1 MWILAFPSY
10 SEPEDKTKIQYK
22 RHGQSYFFSSLETIF
37 SAQMQ
42 LLYPTAT
49 RSSPTGTY
57 SSRFVTCV
65 LTGDKSGGAE
75 ALAFQV
81 AEQGVAMVQ
90 ADMIEASV
98 DPGTVRVKQEES
110 TRYVPDV
117 FYR

>member
-1 MWILAFPSY
+1 
-10 SEPEDKTKIQYK
+10 
-22 RHGQSYFFSSLETIF
+22 LETIF

-65 LTGDKSGGAE
+65 LTGDQSGGAE